1 MGSGRPYSSPQRAS
15 LWPLGGVSMSKF
27 NSVSSAHFARS
38 RTAEAIAEVGL
49 AAGAAV
55 FTAAIWLSVGAWGIA
70 PQQVV
75 QSASAAPAR
84 AVTHVTLPTV
94 HIVGR
99 RDSL

>member
-1 MGSGRPYSSPQRAS
+1 
-15 LWPLGGVSMSKF
+15 MSKF

-70 PQQVV
+70 PQQAV
-75 QSASAAPAR
+75 QSANAAPAR

-99 RDSL
+99 RDSLEGTPVTTTAQNTSVNTVTLSQ

>member
-1 MGSGRPYSSPQRAS
+1 
-15 LWPLGGVSMSKF
+15 MSKF
-27 NSVSSAHFARS
+27 TSVSSVHFTRS
-38 RTAEAIAEVGL
+38 RTAEAFAEVGL

-70 PQQVV
+70 PQQVI

-84 AVTHVTLPTV
+84 TVTHVTLPTV

-99 RDSL
+99 RDTLEGTPVTTTAQNTSANTVTLSQ